1 MEVEQPTNPIE
12 EERSKVLSEYRKKVN
27 QTATTITNLSHHHRK
42 TTLLH
47 PTSKPL
53 TTISLTLLTHT
64 HTPSPPFS
72 FFILG
77 SSTSRNGD

>member
-12 EERSKVLSEYRKKVN
+12 EERSKVLTEYRKKVS

-53 TTISLTLLTHT
+53 TTISLTLLTNT
-64 HTPSPPFS
+64 HTPLLLLSHFS
-72 FFILG
+72 F
-77 SSTSRNGD
+77 